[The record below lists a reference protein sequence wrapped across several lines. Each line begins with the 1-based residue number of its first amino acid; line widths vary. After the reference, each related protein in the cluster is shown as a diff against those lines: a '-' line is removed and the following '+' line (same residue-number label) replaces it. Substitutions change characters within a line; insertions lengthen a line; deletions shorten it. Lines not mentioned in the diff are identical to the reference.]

1 MSTEFNIEE
10 VFEIALQ
17 IERNGAKFYKKAAKQ
32 VTDQSYKFLFLDL
45 VDMEL
50 KHEKIFA
57 HLKEKIVGQ
66 PQLLSRLIDPN
77 SNAAGYLHAFADGYI
92 FNLNDDPSNFLN
104 DQRSLEE
111 ILNYAI
117 GLEKDSIVF
126 YYGLQDLVP
135 SEFGKDKINLII
147 KEELKHIFFLN
158 DKIKKLSTL

>member
-1 MSTEFNIEE
+1 
-10 VFEIALQ
+10 
-17 IERNGAKFYKKAAKQ
+17 
-32 VTDQSYKFLFLDL
+32 
-45 VDMEL
+45 MEL